1 MKVLL
6 LAFIFLIAGN
16 CSYAQDPTPS
26 AETVMN
32 NAYQQATQENKKVFV
47 MFHASWCGWCRK
59 MDAAMNDASCKKA
72 FESSYVIV
80 HLTVE
85 ESKDKKD
92 LENAGADFLKRKW
105 LGEKAGLPFWL
116 ILDKDGNVL
125 ADSYIRKP
133 GIPTDQPGDNVG
145 CPASDEEITMFLKIL
160 RKTSTI
166 TDSKLETIGKR
177 FKKNKQTL

>member
-1 MKVLL
+1 MKLL
-6 LAFIFLIAGN
+6 SLAFIFLIAGN
-16 CSYAQDPTPS
+16 LTYAQDATPS
-26 AETVMN
+26 AEIVMN
-32 NAYQQATQENKKVFV
+32 NAYQQATTENKKVFV
-47 MFHASWCGWCRK
+47 MFQASWCGWCRK

-72 FESSYVIV
+72 LESSYVIV

-92 LENAGADFLKRKW
+92 LENPGADFLKRKW
-105 LGEKAGLPFWL
+105 LGEKASLPFWL
-116 ILDKDGNVL
+116 ILDKDGNIL

-133 GIPTDQPGDNVG
+133 GVSIDQPGDNIG